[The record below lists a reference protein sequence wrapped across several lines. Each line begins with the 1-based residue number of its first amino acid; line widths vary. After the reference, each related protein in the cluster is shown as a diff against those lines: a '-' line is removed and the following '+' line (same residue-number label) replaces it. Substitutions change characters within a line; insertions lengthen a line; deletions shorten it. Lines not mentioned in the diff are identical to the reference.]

1 MECHLEK
8 EARPLLSSA
17 NLIETHSASLTPTHY
32 PPRKDRMWDNFQRM
46 AQQMGSGQFD
56 FVPETF
62 VLPQQLRS
70 FKHRYL
76 KTRRVET
83 LQLAGMMGFW
93 CFEFMET
100 CGKKDRNYLQHFWVE
115 I

>member
-1 MECHLEK
+1 
-8 EARPLLSSA
+8 
-17 NLIETHSASLTPTHY
+17 
-32 PPRKDRMWDNFQRM
+32 MWDNFQRM

-76 KTRRVET
+76 KTRWTVEKD
-83 LQLAGMMGFW
+83 GMMGDFGAV
-93 CFEFMET
+93 CGACPTLFGSEF
-100 CGKKDRNYLQHFWVE
+100 DN

>member
-1 MECHLEK
+1 
-8 EARPLLSSA
+8 
-17 NLIETHSASLTPTHY
+17 
-32 PPRKDRMWDNFQRM
+32 M

-76 KTRRVET
+76 KTRRKSET

-93 CFEFMET
+93 GVNFNGKF
-100 CGKKDRNYLQHFWVE
+100 GKKDQIYLQHFLVE
-115 I
+115 IW

>member
-1 MECHLEK
+1 MIESIEIIESINQKKLN
-8 EARPLLSSA
+8 LSKFSRELPSEHPA
-17 NLIETHSASLTPTHY
+17 LC
-32 PPRKDRMWDNFQRM
+32 RKDRMWDNFQRM

-76 KTRRVET
+76 KTRRKSET
-83 LQLAGMMGFW
+83 LQLEGMMGFW
-93 CFEFMET
+93 GC
-100 CGKKDRNYLQHFWVE
+100 
-115 I
+115 

>member
-1 MECHLEK
+1 MIERIAIIESIHQK
-8 EARPLLSSA
+8 KARPLEVLPRTSFRTSA
-17 NLIETHSASLTPTHY
+17 LC
-32 PPRKDRMWDNFQRM
+32 RKDRMWDNFQRM

-76 KTRRVET
+76 KTRRKSET

-93 CFEFMET
+93 GC
-100 CGKKDRNYLQHFWVE
+100 
-115 I
+115 

>member
-1 MECHLEK
+1 MIESIEIIEWVNQK
-8 EARPLLSSA
+8 KARPSLSPENFLQNQPA
-17 NLIETHSASLTPTHY
+17 LC
-32 PPRKDRMWDNFQRM
+32 RKDRMWDNFQRM

-76 KTRRVET
+76 KTRRKSET
-83 LQLAGMMGFW
+83 LQLAGMMGFGGVNRK
-93 CFEFMET
+93 F
-100 CGKKDRNYLQHFWVE
+100 GKKNQIYLQHSWVE